1 MECFFLFEFEEGKL
15 CFHVEYCTERAVH
28 TADGF
33 VVETKKLL
41 EATGTRS
48 SEELLRFLTG
58 RYSSDNGFFDFL
70 KKNGIAFR
78 LTEKSYAD
86 TSSDV

>member
-1 MECFFLFEFEEGKL
+1 MECFFLFDFEQSDL

-28 TADGF
+28 TADG
-33 VVETKKLL
+33 VVVDTKKLFSV
-41 EATGTRS
+41 TKT
-48 SEELLRFLTG
+48 SEKGELLKYLTKDFSSGDRF
-58 RYSSDNGFFDFL
+58 FPFL
-70 KKNGIAFR
+70 RENGIEFR